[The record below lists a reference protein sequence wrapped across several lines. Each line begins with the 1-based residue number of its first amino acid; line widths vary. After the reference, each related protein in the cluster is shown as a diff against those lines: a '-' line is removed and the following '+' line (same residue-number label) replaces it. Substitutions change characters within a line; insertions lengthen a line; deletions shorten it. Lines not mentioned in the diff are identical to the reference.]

1 MWMKHSSFQ
10 ILAILLSISAIQMA
24 GCTGSIADQEAFEGS
39 SLVELDDAPASILDH
54 DAQQI
59 RYGAEDGDAHPS
71 VVKLIMRVGG
81 GYSLCSGSV
90 IHESAVLT
98 AAHCIDS
105 VSSASD
111 VMVIIDNVSY
121 PAAEMVMHPEYD
133 ASTPHVRFA
142 EGDYYRFSGAD
153 IAVLKFDE
161 VLPVPTVSLGDLPS
175 QRGEQLTIV
184 GFGNNENQEN
194 GIRRNGTVEYIAA
207 VPTYLKTERILIK
220 TRSIIIDPG
229 PTDQTVCR
237 GDSGGALLYNG
248 ELVGVTSGGVVNYG
262 SGNLLCSLPQR
273 QLYFCSCLWIADC
286 STR

>member
-1 MWMKHSSFQ
+1 MT
-10 ILAILLSISAIQMA
+10 
-24 GCTGSIADQEAFEGS
+24 GCTGTIADQEAFEGS
-39 SLVELDDAPASILDH
+39 SLVKFDDAPTSILDQ

-81 GYSLCSGSV
+81 GYALCSGSV
-90 IHESAVLT
+90 IHESTVLT

-111 VMVIIDNVSY
+111 VMVIIDNASY
-121 PAAEMVMHPEYD
+121 PAAEMVIHPEYD

-161 VLPVPTVSLGDLPS
+161 ILPVPTVSLGVLPS

-184 GFGNNENQEN
+184 GYGNNENLEN

-207 VPTYLKTERILIK
+207 VPTYLKNRTNIDQDHG
-220 TRSIIIDPG
+220 SIIIDPG

-248 ELVGVTSGGVVNYG
+248 ELVGVTSGGVVNRG
-262 SGNLLCSLPQR
+262 SGNLCVRSRNANFISVPAYR
-273 QLYFCSCLWIADC
+273 P
-286 STR
+286 